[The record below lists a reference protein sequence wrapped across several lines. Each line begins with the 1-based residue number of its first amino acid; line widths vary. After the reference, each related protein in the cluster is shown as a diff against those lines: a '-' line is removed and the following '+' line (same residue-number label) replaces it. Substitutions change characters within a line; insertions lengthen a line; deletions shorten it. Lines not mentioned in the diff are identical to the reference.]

1 MCLFDRLTAKEKKI
15 LLLQGL
21 PEFIE
26 YRVGKQT
33 ALESSAADSLKTI
46 SISGTI
52 AVICSGTITSQ
63 WHKSKENQQISCFG
77 FEGLLLP
84 TTPSGQRAVRKPGTT
99 AQ

>member
-1 MCLFDRLTAKEKKI
+1 LTAKEKKI

-46 SISGTI
+46 
-52 AVICSGTITSQ
+52 
-63 WHKSKENQQISCFG
+63 
-77 FEGLLLP
+77 
-84 TTPSGQRAVRKPGTT
+84 
-99 AQ
+99 